1 MADINIRIK
10 AMVGE
15 ARQAIASVKREL
27 AGIAPAAKQADSGSN
42 FGKTKAGLES
52 ISSQLANTKK
62 QLVGLFV
69 GLPAIGSLK
78 QLAQLAET
86 AKVLD
91 ARIKIAVKSSYEFA
105 QAQAQVRQISLSTG
119 TALEANVGLFQK
131 LRVNAKMAQG
141 DAIKLTEIIA
151 KATQLDGGGA
161 GAQAAIFQ
169 LQQGLASGTLRG
181 EELNSVLEQTPSLA
195 KAIADGLGL
204 SISKMRELAADGG
217 LTADKVKQA
226 LFKMSDDISA
236 TYEQLPLT
244 AGRAFENIRTNAIQ
258 KLGELDKAAGI
269 TEKLAIG
276 LQLIAD
282 NMGIV
287 VKLLAGA
294 FILAVQAAI
303 VAGGRWAAS
312 IIAQQVAAIRAT
324 TTNYAYMTSIAG
336 VGRAA
341 TVSAGSVG
349 RLTIAAGLLRNALAL
364 VGGPIGVLVTTL
376 LSLGFYLYEK
386 FSNAKSGI
394 DQTREAVEKLQA
406 SLGKVNDQVTAA
418 TSAVRAQYDAAIERV
433 KESTKAVE
441 DSYKSQT
448 AVIEA
453 ELQRRLAVIDTETK
467 AEQQDAAKRLQ
478 AIIETEQKKREAIAE
493 SSMQTLATWQ
503 RTYDSL
509 LAAAKAT
516 SDKSRE
522 SEQKIRDLEKEA
534 AEEKLRLIQQYEQAY
549 RGTVDRLIVE
559 EQRLLEEVRQRGIE
573 RANLQKSVEE
583 IIRGLRR
590 GAMDEYA
597 AYQDK
602 NAEIDQKQ
610 AEMRRLIAKGDME
623 SLVQAQKLAEEAI
636 RAAQANSSEVTRAVE
651 RDGKMVTETVVSKQ
665 QAVDK
670 SIREVQESAR
680 LAAEAMRKMDEQQ
693 LASAK
698 TVHQEADNAKTMMEA
713 LGIEADQTRQALE
726 SINNIHYEKL
736 ESALKEVQRLAQAN
750 EISIKLQADMEALTA
765 QLEELAK
772 YPDRLPTL
780 KPQIELS
787 ADNLRAQMAALGE
800 TAAENGIELPV
811 GINLDDIRRDLSD
824 FQTEAMNQL
833 SIETASTHTV
843 ASNVRDVEAEI
854 SSLNGRDTT
863 STHTVVTRHVSANNA
878 GGMPVARF
886 ATGGV
891 VGFPRMTSGVVPGT
905 GNQDSVPR
913 TLQAGAFVLR
923 KAAVA
928 KYGLSNIKN
937 VLRFAT
943 GGSVSKRRLGVAE
956 ALKLLELG
964 REGMIEYFRGLRNT
978 VGKHNVGSNAL
989 NKSLEMQDAEAKHD
1003 RQWLQSIAGK
1013 SDLTSAEQS
1022 RLEQIKSKWF
1032 NYMRQPLAVNGP
1044 DLEKKLI
1051 SFKKRFKNFATG
1063 GHSEDTVPAMLTP
1076 GEVVVNRGTVKRLG
1090 LGFFHA
1096 LNSLKAPQ
1104 RILGFNKGGIVPG
1117 APIPDVGQSPVA
1129 KVVNV
1134 KLTLPNGQSR
1144 TVQTVGDTDGNLLDA
1159 LRIAGLSAS

>member
-312 IIAQQVAAIRAT
+312 IIAQQVAANRAT
-324 TTNYAYMTSIAG
+324 TINYAYMTSIAG

-376 LSLGFYLYEK
+376 LSLGFYLYDK
-386 FSNAKSGI
+386 FANAKSGI

-441 DSYKSQT
+441 DSYKAQSG
-448 AVIEA
+448 VIEG
-453 ELQRRLAVIDTETK
+453 ELKRRMDALDVQSK
-467 AEQQDAAKRLQ
+467 QEQQGATDNLQ
-478 AIIETEQKKREAIAE
+478 SLIAIEQQKREAIAE
-493 SSMQTLATWQ
+493 SSTQAFATWQ
-503 RTYDSL
+503 RTYDGL
-509 LAAAKAT
+509 IAAAKAT
-516 SDKSRE
+516 GEKT
-522 SEQKIRDLEKEA
+522 SEIEQQA
-534 AEEKLRLIQQYEQAY
+534 TGEKLRLIQQYEQAY
-549 RGTVDRLIVE
+549 RGTVDRLIAE

-610 AEMRRLIAKGDME
+610 SQIRQLIAKGDME
-623 SLVQAQKLAEEAI
+623 SLAQAQKLAEEAI
-636 RAAQANSSEVTRAVE
+636 RAAQANSSEVARAVE
-651 RDGKMVTETVVSKQ
+651 RDGKMVAETVVSKQ

-693 LASAK
+693 LAGAEK
-698 TVHQEADNAKTMMEA
+698 ARQEADTAKTQLEA
-713 LGIEADQTRQALE
+713 LGIEAEKTRKAFEGGIALKFE
-726 SINNIHYEKL
+726 ADLGKL
-736 ESALKEVQRLAQAN
+736 ESALQEAQRLAKAN
-750 EISIKLQADMEALTA
+750 EISIKLQADMAALTA

-772 YPDRLPTL
+772 FPDRLPKL
-780 KPQIELS
+780 KPEIELN
-787 ADNLRAQMAALGE
+787 ADNLREQMAALGE
-800 TAAENGIELPV
+800 TAAENGIEMPV
-811 GINLDDIRRDLSD
+811 GINLDDTRRKLSD
-824 FQTEAMNQL
+824 FQTEVSSQL
-833 SIETASTHTV
+833 KIETVSDHTIN
-843 ASNVRDVEAEI
+843 SNVPQVEAEI
-854 SSLNGRDTT
+854 NSLNGRNTT
-863 STHTVVTRHVSANNA
+863 STHTVVTRNVSANNA
-878 GGMPVARF
+878 GGAIAPVAAF
-886 ATGGV
+886 ANGGA
-891 VGFPRMTSGVVPGT
+891 VGFPRMSGGVVPGA
-905 GNQDSVPR
+905 GNQDTVPR
-913 TLQAGAFVLR
+913 TLQAGSFVLR
-923 KAAVA
+923 KAAVS
-928 KYGLSNIKN
+928 KYGLGNLKGLLGT
-937 VLRFAT
+937 VKRYAD
-943 GGSVSKRRLGVAE
+943 GGAVKADNF
-956 ALKLLELG
+956 ALKDMGQAAILARAERIGGVTLRKRIEAEWDRIMQSLVGTSDWGAIGRMMNDTIKELDELQL
-964 REGMIEYFRGLRNT
+964 RQERKALIEQQRSNRGTQQTR
-978 VGKHNVGSNAL
+978 
-989 NKSLEMQDAEAKHD
+989 
-1003 RQWLQSIAGK
+1003 
-1013 SDLTSAEQS
+1013 
-1022 RLEQIKSKWF
+1022 
-1032 NYMRQPLAVNGP
+1032 AVP
-1044 DLEKKLI
+1044 VLP
-1051 SFKKRFKNFATG
+1051 FATG

-1076 GEVVVNRGTVKRLG
+1076 GEVVVDRGTVRRLG

-1096 LNSLKAPQ
+1096 LNNLKAPQ